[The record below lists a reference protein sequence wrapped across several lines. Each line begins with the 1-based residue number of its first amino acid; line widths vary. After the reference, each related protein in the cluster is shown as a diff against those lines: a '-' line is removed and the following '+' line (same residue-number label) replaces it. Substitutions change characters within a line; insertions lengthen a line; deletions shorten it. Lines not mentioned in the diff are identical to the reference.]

1 MSQIETTIG
10 ANCNY
15 MYFNTTQGL
24 HLNTCHLDPCN
35 KSKINFHTFEEPS
48 TTECE
53 HSSSDDIKV
62 LIYTL
67 QAVQEGIAA
76 PIGPFV

>member
-1 MSQIETTIG
+1 MSPSKTTIG
-10 ANCNY
+10 ANYNY
-15 MYFNTTQGL
+15 MYSNTTQSL
-24 HLNTCHLDPCN
+24 QPNICHLDPCN
-35 KSKINFHTFEEPS
+35 KSKINSHTFEEPS